1 MLCANRLFSERNT
14 PQQKQQQQ
22 HLHINLDLDAVESVF
37 HLQAPTR
44 LSRSRAPTP
53 DTIYQMVSIGLCV
66 CCLFVCPAYCENNIV
81 RIFISL
87 YSYISGVYLLIAAF
101 GAVFPIIS
109 RIGPEVIVPLECR
122 NSKLHSKY
130 FAHSQLKIYRLLPI
144 AKRNICQAK
153 DLSVSILYF

>member
-1 MLCANRLFSERNT
+1 MLCANRIFSERNT
-14 PQQKQQQQ
+14 PQQKQQQ

-53 DTIYQMVSIGLCV
+53 DTVYQMVSIGLCV

-81 RIFISL
+81 HISISL
-87 YSYISGVYLLIAAF
+87 YIYISGVYLLIAAF

>member
-1 MLCANRLFSERNT
+1 M
-14 PQQKQQQQ
+14 
-22 HLHINLDLDAVESVF
+22 
-37 HLQAPTR
+37 
-44 LSRSRAPTP
+44 LSRAFFIFRRPRAFQDPVLPTP
-53 DTIYQMVSIGLCV
+53 DTVYQMVSIGLCV

-81 RIFISL
+81 HISISL
-87 YSYISGVYLLIAAF
+87 YIYISGVYLLIAAF